1 MESSMPAEYR
11 DGLVRARQ
19 LLQQGQIEAAYLL
32 LLELVKVWPVIAEIH
47 DALAIALIQKREFL
61 AAEVHFRTAVEI
73 EPGNAI
79 YHCNYGNVLQSL
91 KNPNAAIVQFKWA
104 IQLDTTIADVH
115 YNLANAY
122 ALKLEWETAVKYY
135 NAAIKLRPT
144 WPLAYLN
151 RGNAWAALGDDAKAL
166 FDYGVVAELSP
177 GESGVYLNR
186 AKVYF
191 GSNQLSLALEDCR
204 RGLGL
209 APTAEHLQWMLVQVL
224 LGLGQAESIVSDLV
238 EGYQVNQARAYSLLG
253 AAYSDAGQINLAI
266 EALERSL
273 TYDDGDAEALGLL
286 GQCKLVRGQYKA
298 AIQLC
303 RKAIECNSDSVLI
316 RQNLSHAHQACAE
329 FEEAIEANQMIAP
342 SERSLGTS
350 FFLKQNISDWSHY
363 ETELPQLDFRLSHL
377 DEVEAIEDPWSL
389 FSVCEDPAILK
400 AVARRYIVK
409 YVLPLLRGKTY
420 TSPAPTTS
428 PVICIG
434 YFSPDFK
441 VHAVSHLLRQLIML
455 HDRKKFKVIAFSY
468 GRAAPGD
475 EMRKILE
482 STFDEFINVEFLTD
496 DEVKTLALEKGV
508 EIGFDLGGLTGE
520 VRPGLF
526 ARRLAP
532 VQINFLGFVGTCGTP
547 WHDYVIADPT
557 VVPPEHLDSFTEK
570 VVHLPMYMPY
580 DTDLNRAAEGSTRA
594 EHGLPPA
601 GFVFCCFNNNFKIT
615 PAVFDMW
622 MRILKAVP
630 GSCLWLRSADKKTRQ
645 RLMSRAE
652 GSGVE
657 SARLVFASPLPS
669 MEAHLARY
677 RLADLFLDTFPYG
690 AHATAMDAI
699 WMGLPILT
707 RMGTTMHSRVS
718 ASLLKSV
725 GLEELVVGAA
735 EDYEQEAIS
744 LALNPGRIE
753 SLREKLMLAHAAGN
767 VFSMTKYTL
776 SFERALAIMS
786 ERCRQGLSPTHFSV

>member
-1 MESSMPAEYR
+1 MPAGYR

-32 LLELVKVWPVIAEIH
+32 LSELVKVWPVVAEIH

-61 AAEVHFRTAVEI
+61 AAENHFRQATQI
-73 EPGNAI
+73 EPGNAF

-91 KNPNAAIVQFKWA
+91 KNLDAAIVQFKWA
-104 IQLDTTIADVH
+104 IQLDTTMADAH

-122 ALKLEWETAVKYY
+122 ALKLEWGTAIECY
-135 NAAIKLRPT
+135 NVAIRLRPA

-151 RGNAWAALGDDAKAL
+151 RANAWAALGDDAAAL

-209 APTAEHLQWMLVQVL
+209 APTAEDLQWMLVQVL
-224 LGLGQAESIVSDLV
+224 LGLGQAESIVSELV
-238 EGYQVNQARAYSLLG
+238 EKYQVNKPRAYSLLG

-303 RKAIECNSDSVLI
+303 RKAIECNSDSVLV
-316 RQNLSHAHQACAE
+316 RQNLIHAHQVCAE
-329 FEEAIEANQMIAP
+329 FEEAIEVNQMIAL

-350 FFLKQNISDWSHY
+350 FFLKQNLSDWSHY

-377 DEVEAIEDPWSL
+377 DEVAAIEDPWSL

-409 YVLPLLRGKTY
+409 YVLPLLRGKKY
-420 TSPAPTTS
+420 TNPPPSAS

-441 VHAVSHLLRQLIML
+441 VHAVSHLLRQLIMQ
-455 HDRKKFKVIAFSY
+455 HDRNKFKVIAFSY

-482 STFDEFINVEFLTD
+482 STFDEFVDVELLTD
-496 DEVKTLALEKGV
+496 DEVRALAVEKGV
-508 EIGFDLGGLTGE
+508 EIAVDLGGLTGE

-580 DTDLNRAAEGSTRA
+580 DTDLNRAAVVSARA
-594 EHGLPPA
+594 EHGLPPV

-615 PAVFDMW
+615 PTVFDMW

-630 GSCLWLRSADKKTRQ
+630 GSCLWLRSVDKKTRQ
-645 RLMSRAE
+645 RLLSRAE
-652 GSGVE
+652 GSGIE
-657 SARLVFASPLPS
+657 SARLVFAPSLPS
-669 MEAHLARY
+669 MKAHLARY

-699 WMGLPILT
+699 WMGLPVLT
-707 RMGTTMHSRVS
+707 RMGAAMHSRVS

-725 GLEELVVGAA
+725 GLEELVAGTA
-735 EDYEQEAIS
+735 EDYEQMAIG
-744 LALNPGRIE
+744 LALSPDRIE
-753 SLREKLMLAHAAGN
+753 SLKEKLMLAHAAGN
-767 VFSMTKYTL
+767 VFPMTKYTRN
-776 SFERALAIMS
+776 FERALAIMS
-786 ERCRQGLSPTHFSV
+786 ERCRQGQPPIHFSV